1 MNRTDAITE
10 IISYMSSIKR
20 AVYGRAYRCQDGSRL
35 TTSQLGVLFGIKHHE
50 PISAQDLST
59 HLAITAGA
67 VSQTIDSLLES
78 GLIERTPREDSRRT
92 FNLSL
97 SVGGAQKLSEIEQEH
112 YAMIEQTTTDLTD
125 EELTLF
131 VSLLQKILLA
141 VQTDKNIHTA
151 ERSAEITN
159 A

>member
-1 MNRTDAITE
+1 MSRTDAVTE

-20 AVYGRAYRCQDGSRL
+20 ALYGRTYSCQDGSRL
-35 TTSQLGVLFGIKHHE
+35 TNSQLAVLFGIKHHG

-59 HLAITAGA
+59 RLAITAGA
-67 VSQTIDSLLES
+67 VSQTVDSLLES

-97 SVGGAQKLSEIEQEH
+97 SAGGAQKLSEIEQER

-125 EELTLF
+125 EELDLF
-131 VSLLQKILLA
+131 ISLLQKILVA
-141 VQTDKNIHTA
+141 VQTDKRIHTA
-151 ERSAEITN
+151 ERSAEN
-159 A
+159 N

>member
-1 MNRTDAITE
+1 MDRTAAITE
-10 IISYMSSIKR
+10 IISYISSIKR
-20 AVYGRAYRCQDGSRL
+20 VLYGRTYRCKDGSQL
-35 TTSQLGVLFGIKHHE
+35 TNSQLGVLFGIKHHE
-50 PISAQDLST
+50 PISAHDLST

-97 SVGGAQKLSEIEQEH
+97 SAAGAQKLSEIEQER
-112 YAMIEQTTTDLTD
+112 YAMIEQTTTGLTD
-125 EELTLF
+125 EELSLF

-141 VQTDKNIHTA
+141 VQTDKNIHAA
-151 ERSAEITN
+151 ERSAEN
-159 A
+159 N

>member
-20 AVYGRAYRCQDGSRL
+20 AMYGRTYRCQDGSQL
-35 TTSQLGVLFGIKHHE
+35 TNSQLSVLFGIKHHG

-59 HLAITAGA
+59 YLAITAGA
-67 VSQTIDSLLES
+67 VSQTVDTLLEN
-78 GLIERTPREDSRRT
+78 GLIQRTPREDSRRT

-97 SVGGAQKLSEIEQEH
+97 SASGLQKLSNIEQERH
-112 YAMIEQTTTDLTD
+112 AMIEQTTTDLTD
-125 EELTLF
+125 DELRLF

-141 VQTDKNIHTA
+141 VQTDKTIHTA
-151 ERSAEITN
+151 ERSAEK
-159 A
+159 